1 MEISEQFNEINFL
14 QVAQDLNANDGAD
27 VYFYAMN
34 NKDINITKTVVND
47 FETWVMVYNHYDNDT
62 TLIVTGAEPVENLD
76 RYTLVSH
83 LENVTKPKPPEVIE
97 EPDTQE

>member
-1 MEISEQFNEINFL
+1 
-14 QVAQDLNANDGAD
+14 
-27 VYFYAMN
+27 MN

-62 TLIVTGAEPVENLD
+62 TLIVTGAEPVENLE

-97 EPDTQE
+97 ELTTTE